1 MTEFQGFDPF
11 LLSREMS
18 FLFGLLKKKKE
29 KKMSFFSFKKLET
42 YSYVSLSFP
51 LDFQLLTNS
60 VPNFDMITHLHSNFP
75 S

>member
-1 MTEFQGFDPF
+1 
-11 LLSREMS
+11 MS
-18 FLFGLLKKKKE
+18 FL
-29 KKMSFFSFKKLET
+29 SFKKLET